1 MGIKGNISSS
11 AGTAQS
17 ISKPRTMGFSSFA
30 RFFSTAL
37 AVGLLS
43 SSAGAEEANWFP
55 SKYGADDTLGAINN
69 LSDAKTRKA
78 AKLVKLGKSYALGV
92 ETGPDSPAYPPRSY
106 SMTIL
111 QLDDGSGGTLGS
123 NKATGNDDL
132 MNIWM
137 GIGSQID
144 GLGHMGINHVYYNG
158 NKAPD
163 FVAVTG
169 LTKLS
174 IDRLPPIVTRG
185 VLLDI
190 AKLKGTDILP
200 AGTAINSA
208 DIKAAAK
215 AAKVKIEKGDVVLLH
230 TGWLNTADTDQ
241 KQFMA
246 GEPGLGLD
254 GARYLAGKGVV
265 AVGADNWAVEVLPS
279 EDPQQAF
286 PVHPELLAKNGVYIL
301 ENMDTRALA
310 ADDATEFLFVL
321 GQPRFVGAV
330 QAVINPVAIR

>member
-1 MGIKGNISSS
+1 MGIKGSVSSS
-11 AGTAQS
+11 T
-17 ISKPRTMGFSSFA
+17 
-30 RFFSTAL
+30 STAKSKATSITRFSRFINNGL
-37 AVGLLS
+37 VISVALGLLG
-43 SSAGAEEANWFP
+43 SSAGADEANWFP

-69 LSDAKTRKA
+69 LSEAKTRKA

-92 ETGPDSPAYPPRSY
+92 ETGPESPAYAPRSY

-174 IDRLPPIVTRG
+174 VDRLPPITTRG

-215 AAKVKIEKGDVVLLH
+215 AAKLKIEKGDVVLLH
-230 TGWLNTADTDQ
+230 TGWLNTADTNQ

-279 EDPQQAF
+279 EDPEQAF